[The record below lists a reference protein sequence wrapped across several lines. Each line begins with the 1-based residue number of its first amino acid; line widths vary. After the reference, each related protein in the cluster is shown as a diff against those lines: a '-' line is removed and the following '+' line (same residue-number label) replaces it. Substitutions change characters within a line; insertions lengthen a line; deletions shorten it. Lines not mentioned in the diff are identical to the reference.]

1 MKLNRR
7 EFTRLC
13 ATSLISAGAVL
24 AASSRAP
31 AQNTAPAPTTGRTV
45 KFRLMRRGK
54 PIDGFVVNVEGRY
67 HAYVN
72 RCPHA
77 GTALD
82 LWPNEFMTEDGR
94 HLICS
99 THGAI
104 FEKHT
109 GICVEG
115 PCPGAAL
122 DVLAVEVDGTSL
134 VVTWPS

>member
-1 MKLNRR
+1 VEAR
-7 EFTRLC
+7 EGDGSVWRGE
-13 ATSLISAGAVL
+13 AGAL
-24 AASSRAP
+24 AP
-31 AQNTAPAPTTGRTV
+31 GRTV

-54 PIDGFVVNVEGRY
+54 PVEGFVVNVDGRY

-72 RCPHA
+72 CCPHA

-104 FEKHT
+104 FEKDT

-122 DVLAVEVDGTSL
+122 DVLAVEVDGASL